1 MYCNYTAGCYAMCA
15 VTKVQ
20 PTFYWSPRHLFAPP
34 SLSLFHITPSRNA
47 HCTYPCKTLGSSTEN
62 LYIFPVFTNN
72 LLVVVIIDATI
83 HVIVLSCCSIT
94 VLVFS
99 NLMKDQEKKSLSL
112 HCLQWCNSNSANPG
126 KQSCITRSQRL
137 SAECLLLIHTHTTTT
152 GSYVLLVAGYKLF
165 IACNFFPGP

>member
-1 MYCNYTAGCYAMCA
+1 MDTFSRLQPRSLLFLPTVLFVLRCKCTVIIQLWMLCNMCSNESSA
-15 VTKVQ
+15 DFLLVASSTFVCTTVTF
-20 PTFYWSPRHLFAPP
+20 TIL
-34 SLSLFHITPSRNA
+34 HITPSRNA
-47 HCTYPCKTLGSSTEN
+47 HCTYPCKTLGSCTEN

-72 LLVVVIIDATI
+72 LLVVAIIDATI

-126 KQSCITRSQRL
+126 KQRAALQGAKDYLPSV
-137 SAECLLLIHTHTTTT
+137 
-152 GSYVLLVAGYKLF
+152 YF
-165 IACNFFPGP
+165 

>member
-1 MYCNYTAGCYAMCA
+1 MYCNYTAGCYAMCYA
-15 VTKVQ
+15 ATKVQ
-20 PTFYWSPRHLFAPP
+20 PSFYWWSPPRHLFAPP
-34 SLSLFHITPSRNA
+34 SLSLLHITPSRNA

-126 KQSCITRSQRL
+126 EQSCITRSQRL
-137 SAECLLLIHTHTTTT
+137 SAECLLLIHTHNYYRQLCPV
-152 GSYVLLVAGYKLF
+152 GCRIQIVYSL
-165 IACNFFPGP
+165 

>member
-1 MYCNYTAGCYAMCA
+1 MLCNVCSNESSADFLLVASSTFVCTT
-15 VTKVQ
+15 VTF
-20 PTFYWSPRHLFAPP
+20 TIL
-34 SLSLFHITPSRNA
+34 HITPSRNA
-47 HCTYPCKTLGSSTEN
+47 HCTYPCKTLGRSTEN

-72 LLVVVIIDATI
+72 LLVVAIIDATI

-126 KQSCITRSQRL
+126 KQRAALQGAKDYLPSV
-137 SAECLLLIHTHTTTT
+137 
-152 GSYVLLVAGYKLF
+152 YF
-165 IACNFFPGP
+165 